1 MNFSRIALS
10 VMLVTKMV
18 VEIKVDYDR
27 CISCK
32 ECVKACSYSV
42 LEWLENMPIVVNP
55 SSCAACL
62 ECEKNCPVNAIGVKE
77 K

>member
-1 MNFSRIALS
+1 MTA
-10 VMLVTKMV
+10 TKMI

-32 ECVKACSYSV
+32 ECVKACSYGA
-42 LEWLENMPIVVNP
+42 LEWFEDMPIVVNP

-62 ECEKNCPVNAIGVKE
+62 ECEKSCSVNAISVKE
-77 K
+77 KY